1 MMFKKIKERRFHL
14 LVLAF
19 LTGLF
24 IGINVSFLSSATE
37 PAHKYLDYFHR
48 VYQLI
53 LTEYVDEASPKDM
66 FYGAIR
72 GMINSLNDPFT
83 RFLDEKSFEELKEM
97 TTGKFQGV
105 GIEITIQD
113 GQVVVVTPIDDSPA
127 MKAGILSGDIITTID
142 GKAVKGMKLE
152 KIVKLIRGLPKSTVK
167 LQIRREGF
175 DEAMNFELE
184 RAPVKITSVEY
195 DIIKEKN
202 IGYLRIKNFGSE
214 TTRDVTKAL
223 KFFNARG
230 IKKIVIDVR
239 NNPGG
244 LLNSSIE
251 ISELLLERGKTIVST
266 RGKEGSGR
274 VQVFKSQSEPIYRGA
289 LVMLVNNGSASASEI
304 LAGAIRDNGRGKLLG
319 VKTFG
324 KGSVQ
329 KSFNLDDDI
338 GVAITVAKYYTPS
351 GELIHKKGIK
361 PDYEVPLEKLSES
374 EMKNLKIVREK
385 KILEQFVRKETE
397 YTEETKASFRAALSK
412 DGVILP
418 DKTANYIL
426 KDWMYRFKKK
436 PLYDMEFD
444 LQLNEA
450 IRHISSGK

>member
-1 MMFKKIKERRFHL
+1 
-14 LVLAF
+14 
-19 LTGLF
+19 
-24 IGINVSFLSSATE
+24 
-37 PAHKYLDYFHR
+37 
-48 VYQLI
+48 
-53 LTEYVDEASPKDM
+53 
-66 FYGAIR
+66 
-72 GMINSLNDPFT
+72 T

-127 MKAGILSGDIITTID
+127 MKAGIISGDVITTID

-167 LQIRREGF
+167 LQVRREGF
-175 DEAMNFELE
+175 DEPMNFELE

-436 PLYDMEFD
+436 PLYDIEFD

>member
-1 MMFKKIKERRFHL
+1 MFKKIKERYLHL
-14 LVLAF
+14 MLLAF

-53 LTEYVDEASPKDM
+53 LTEYVDEPNTKDM

-72 GMINSLNDPFT
+72 GMINSLDDPFS

-105 GIEITIQD
+105 GIEITIRD

-127 MKAGILSGDIITTID
+127 MKAGILPGDLITQVNEKPI
-142 GKAVKGMKLE
+142 KGMKLE
-152 KIVKLIRGLPKSTVK
+152 KIVNMIRGLPNSKVK
-167 LQIRREGF
+167 LLVKRDGYEEPIE
-175 DEAMNFELE
+175 FELE
-184 RAPVKITSVEY
+184 RAPVKINSVEY
-195 DIIKEKN
+195 GVITGKN

-214 TTRDVTKAL
+214 TSRDVVKAF
-223 KFFNARG
+223 KSFNAKG
-230 IKKIVIDVR
+230 ITKVVIDLR

-244 LLNSSIE
+244 LLTSSIE
-251 ISELLLERGKTIVST
+251 ISELLLEKGKTIVST

-274 VQVFKSQSEPIYRGA
+274 VQFYKSQSNPLYKGQLI
-289 LVMLVNNGSASASEI
+289 VLVNNGTASASEI
-304 LAGAIRDNGRGKLLG
+304 LSGAIRDNGRGKLLG

-329 KSFNLDDDI
+329 KSFNLDDEI

-351 GELIHKKGIK
+351 GEMIHKKGIK
-361 PDYEVPLEKLSES
+361 PDFDYPMEKLSES
-374 EMKNLKIVREK
+374 EMRNIKLVRDK
-385 KILEQFVRKETE
+385 KLLETFVKKDTE
-397 YTEETKASFRAALSK
+397 YTQPARDSFRELLAKNGIALSE
-412 DGVILP
+412 
-418 DKTANYIL
+418 KTGDFVL
-426 KDWMYRFKKK
+426 KEWIYRFKKRQ
-436 PLYDMEFD
+436 LYDLEFD
-444 LQLNEA
+444 NQLTEA
-450 IRHISSGK
+450 IKRLK

>member
-1 MMFKKIKERRFHL
+1 MFGKLKERRFHL

-72 GMINSLNDPFT
+72 GMINSLNDPFS

-113 GQVVVVTPIDDSPA
+113 GQVIVVTPIDDSPA
-127 MKAGILSGDIITTID
+127 MKAGILSGDVITTID

-152 KIVKLIRGLPKSTVK
+152 KIVNLIRGLPKSTVK
-167 LQIRREGF
+167 LQVRREGF
-175 DEAMNFELE
+175 DEPMNFELE

-195 DIIKEKN
+195 DVIKERN
-202 IGYLRIKNFGSE
+202 IGYLRLKNFGSE
-214 TTRDVTKAL
+214 TTRDVTRAL
-223 KFFNARG
+223 KFFNAGG
-230 IKKIVIDVR
+230 IKKIVVDVR

-244 LLNSSIE
+244 LLSSSIE

-274 VQVFKSQSEPIYRGA
+274 VQVYKSQSEPIYRGA
-289 LVMLVNNGSASASEI
+289 LIMLVNNGSASASEI
-304 LAGAIRDNGRGKLLG
+304 LSGAIRDNGRGKLLG

-374 EMKNLKIVREK
+374 EMKNLKVVRDR
-385 KILEQFVRKETE
+385 KILEQFVRKDIE
-397 YTEETKASFRAALSK
+397 YTEETKASFRAALAR

-418 DKTANYIL
+418 DKTANYML
-426 KDWMYRFKKK
+426 KDWIYRSRKK
-436 PLYDMEFD
+436 PLYDLEFD

-450 IRHISSGK
+450 IRHLSGGK

>member
-1 MMFKKIKERRFHL
+1 MFGKLKERRFHL

-72 GMINSLNDPFT
+72 GMINSLNDPFS

-113 GQVVVVTPIDDSPA
+113 GQVIVVTPIDDSPA
-127 MKAGILSGDIITTID
+127 MKAGILSGDVITTID

-152 KIVKLIRGLPKSTVK
+152 KIVNLIRGLPKSTVK
-167 LQIRREGF
+167 LQVRREGF
-175 DEAMNFELE
+175 DEPMNFELE

-195 DIIKEKN
+195 DVIKERN
-202 IGYLRIKNFGSE
+202 IGYLRLKNFGSE
-214 TTRDVTKAL
+214 TTRDVTRAL
-223 KFFNARG
+223 KFFNAGG
-230 IKKIVIDVR
+230 IKKIVVDVR

-244 LLNSSIE
+244 LLSSSIE

-274 VQVFKSQSEPIYRGA
+274 VQVYKSQSEPIYRGG
-289 LVMLVNNGSASASEI
+289 LIMLVNNGSASASEI
-304 LAGAIRDNGRGKLLG
+304 LSGAIRDNGRGKLLG

-374 EMKNLKIVREK
+374 EMKNLKVVRDR
-385 KILEQFVRKETE
+385 KILEQFVRKDTE
-397 YTEETKASFRAALSK
+397 YTEETKASFRAALAR

-418 DKTANYIL
+418 DKTANYML
-426 KDWMYRFKKK
+426 KDWIYRSRKK
-436 PLYDMEFD
+436 PLYDLEFD

-450 IRHISSGK
+450 IRHLSGGK

>member
-1 MMFKKIKERRFHL
+1 MFKKIKERRFHL

-24 IGINVSFLSSATE
+24 IGINISFLSSATE

-72 GMINSLNDPFT
+72 GMINSLNDPFS

-127 MKAGILSGDIITTID
+127 MKAGILSGDVITTID

-167 LQIRREGF
+167 LQVKREGF
-175 DEAMNFELE
+175 DEPMNFELE
-184 RAPVKITSVEY
+184 RAPVKITSVDY
-195 DIIKEKN
+195 DIIKDMN
-202 IGYLRIKNFGSE
+202 IGYLKIKNFGSE
-214 TTRDVTKAL
+214 TTRDVTRAL
-223 KFFNARG
+223 KFFNAKG

-274 VQVFKSQSEPIYRGA
+274 VQMFKSQSEPIYRGA
-289 LVMLVNNGSASASEI
+289 LIMLVNNGSASASEI
-304 LAGAIRDNGRGKLLG
+304 LSGAIRDNGRGKLLG

-374 EMKNLKIVREK
+374 EMKNLKIIRDR
-385 KILEQFVRKETE
+385 KILEHFVRKETD
-397 YTEETKASFRAALSK
+397 YTEETKASFRGALVK
-412 DGVILP
+412 NGVTLP

-426 KDWMYRFKKK
+426 KDWIYRFKKK
-436 PLYDMEFD
+436 PLYDLEFD

-450 IRHISSGK
+450 IKHISSGK

>member
-1 MMFKKIKERRFHL
+1 MFKKIKERRFHL

>member
-1 MMFKKIKERRFHL
+1 MFKKLKERHAHL
-14 LVLAF
+14 LILGF
-19 LTGLF
+19 MTGLF
-24 IGINVSFLSSATE
+24 VGINVSFLSSATE

-53 LTEYVDEASPKDM
+53 LTEYVDEASPKEM

-72 GMINSLNDPFT
+72 GMINSLNDPFS
-83 RFLDEKSFEELKEM
+83 RFLDEKSFEDLKEM

-127 MKAGILSGDIITTID
+127 MKAGIISGDIISSID
-142 GKAVKGMKLE
+142 GKPIKGMKLE
-152 KIVKLIRGLPKSTVK
+152 KIVKLIRGLPKSSVK
-167 LQIRREGF
+167 LQIKREGYDEPLDF
-175 DEAMNFELE
+175 DLE
-184 RAPVKITSVEY
+184 RAPVKITSVDY
-195 DIIKEKN
+195 DIIKENN
-202 IGYLRIKNFGSE
+202 IGYIKIKNFGSE

-223 KFFNARG
+223 KFFNTKG
-230 IKKIVIDVR
+230 VSKIVIDVR

-251 ISELLLERGKTIVST
+251 ISELLLEKGKTIVST

-274 VQVFKSQSEPIYRGA
+274 VQVFKSQSEPLYRGS
-289 LVMLVNNGSASASEI
+289 LIVLVNSGSASASEI
-304 LAGAIRDNGRGKLLG
+304 LSGAIRDNGRGKLLG

-361 PDYEVPLEKLSES
+361 PDYDVPVEKLSEGD
-374 EMKNLKIVREK
+374 MKNM
-385 KILEQFVRKETE
+385 KILRDRKLLDQFVKKDTE
-397 YTEETKASFRAALSK
+397 YTPETRASFSQYLAKNDVTLNSR
-412 DGVILP
+412 
-418 DKTANYIL
+418 TANYIL
-426 KDWMYRFKKK
+426 KDWIYRFKKK
-436 PLYDMEFD
+436 QLYDLEFD
-444 LQLNEA
+444 TQLNEA
-450 IRHISSGK
+450 IKHISGK

>member
-1 MMFKKIKERRFHL
+1 MFKKIKERRFHL

-72 GMINSLNDPFT
+72 GMINSLNDPFS

-127 MKAGILSGDIITTID
+127 MKAGILSGDVITTID
-142 GKAVKGMKLE
+142 DKAVKGMKLE

-167 LQIRREGF
+167 LQVKREGF
-175 DEAMNFELE
+175 DEPMNFELE
-184 RAPVKITSVEY
+184 RAPVKITSVDY
-195 DIIKEKN
+195 DIIKDMN
-202 IGYLRIKNFGSE
+202 IGYLKIKNFGSE
-214 TTRDVTKAL
+214 TTRDVTRAL
-223 KFFNARG
+223 KFFNAKG

-274 VQVFKSQSEPIYRGA
+274 VQMFKSQSEPIYRGA
-289 LVMLVNNGSASASEI
+289 LIMLVNNGSASASEI
-304 LAGAIRDNGRGKLLG
+304 LSGAIRDNGRGKLLG

-374 EMKNLKIVREK
+374 EMKNLKIIRDK
-385 KILEQFVRKETE
+385 KILEHFVRKETD
-397 YTEETKASFRAALSK
+397 YTEETKASFRGALVK
-412 DGVILP
+412 NGVTLP

-426 KDWMYRFKKK
+426 KDWIYRFKKK
-436 PLYDMEFD
+436 PLYDLEFD

-450 IRHISSGK
+450 IKHISSGK

>member
-1 MMFKKIKERRFHL
+1 MFKKMKERRVHL
-14 LVLAF
+14 LILTF

-24 IGINVSFLSSATE
+24 IGINVSFLSSAAE
-37 PAHKYLDYFHR
+37 PAHRYLDYFHR

-72 GMINSLNDPFT
+72 GMINSLNDPFS

-105 GIEITIQD
+105 GIEITVQD
-113 GQVVVVTPIDDSPA
+113 GQVVVVTPIEDSPA

-142 GKAVKGMKLE
+142 GKAVRGMKLE

-167 LQIRREGF
+167 LQVRRDGY
-175 DEAMNFELE
+175 DDPLDFELE
-184 RAPVKITSVEY
+184 RAPVKITSVDY
-195 DIIKEKN
+195 DIIREKN
-202 IGYLRIKNFGSE
+202 LGYLKIKNFGSE

-223 KFFNARG
+223 KFFNLKG
-230 IKKIVIDVR
+230 IKRVVMDVR

-244 LLNSSIE
+244 LLSSSIE
-251 ISELLLERGKTIVST
+251 ISELLLDRGKTIVST

-274 VQVFKSQSEPIYRGA
+274 VQVFKSQSEPIYRGG
-289 LVMLVNNGSASASEI
+289 LIMLVNNGSASASEI

-319 VKTFG
+319 LKTFG

-374 EMKNLKIVREK
+374 EMKNLKMVRDK
-385 KILEQFVRKETE
+385 KLLDHFVKRETE
-397 YTEETKASFRAALSK
+397 YTEESKNSFRALLVK
-412 DGVILP
+412 NGVTLA
-418 DKTANYIL
+418 DKTTNFIL
-426 KDWMYRFKKK
+426 KDWIYRFRKK
-436 PLYDMEFD
+436 PLYDLEFD

-450 IRHISSGK
+450 VKYLSSGK

>member
-1 MMFKKIKERRFHL
+1 MFGKLKERRFHL

-72 GMINSLNDPFT
+72 GMINSLNDPFS

-113 GQVVVVTPIDDSPA
+113 GQVIVVTPIDDSPA
-127 MKAGILSGDIITTID
+127 MKAGILSGDVITTID

-152 KIVKLIRGLPKSTVK
+152 KIVNLIRGLPKSTVK
-167 LQIRREGF
+167 LQVRREGF
-175 DEAMNFELE
+175 DEPMNFELE

-195 DIIKEKN
+195 DVIKERN
-202 IGYLRIKNFGSE
+202 IGYLRLKNFGSE
-214 TTRDVTKAL
+214 TTRDVTRAL
-223 KFFNARG
+223 KFFNAGG
-230 IKKIVIDVR
+230 IKKIVVDVR

-244 LLNSSIE
+244 LLSSSIE

-274 VQVFKSQSEPIYRGA
+274 VQVYKSQSEPIYRGG
-289 LVMLVNNGSASASEI
+289 LIMLVNNGSASASEI
-304 LAGAIRDNGRGKLLG
+304 LSGAIRDNGRGKLLG

-329 KSFNLDDDI
+329 KSFNLDDNI

-374 EMKNLKIVREK
+374 EMKNLKVVRDR
-385 KILEQFVRKETE
+385 KILEQFVRKDTE
-397 YTEETKASFRAALSK
+397 YTEETKASFRAALAR

-418 DKTANYIL
+418 DKTANYML
-426 KDWMYRFKKK
+426 KDWIYRSRKK
-436 PLYDMEFD
+436 PLYDLEFD

-450 IRHISSGK
+450 IRHLSGGK

>member
-1 MMFKKIKERRFHL
+1 MFKKIKERYLHL
-14 LVLAF
+14 MLLAF

-53 LTEYVDEASPKDM
+53 LTEYVDEPNTKDM

-72 GMINSLNDPFT
+72 GMINSLDDPFS

-105 GIEITIQD
+105 GIEITIRD

-127 MKAGILSGDIITTID
+127 MKAGILPGDLITQVNEKPI
-142 GKAVKGMKLE
+142 KGMKLE
-152 KIVKLIRGLPKSTVK
+152 KIVNMIRGLPNSKVK
-167 LQIRREGF
+167 LLVKRDGYEEPIE
-175 DEAMNFELE
+175 FELE
-184 RAPVKITSVEY
+184 RAPVKINSVEY
-195 DIIKEKN
+195 GVITGKN

-214 TTRDVTKAL
+214 TSRDVVKAF
-223 KFFNARG
+223 KSFNAKG
-230 IKKIVIDVR
+230 ITKVVIDLR

-244 LLNSSIE
+244 LLTSSIE
-251 ISELLLERGKTIVST
+251 ISELLLEKGKTIVST

-274 VQVFKSQSEPIYRGA
+274 VQFYKSQSNPLYKGQLI
-289 LVMLVNNGSASASEI
+289 VLVNNGTASASEI
-304 LAGAIRDNGRGKLLG
+304 LSGAIRDNGRGKLLG

-329 KSFNLDDDI
+329 KSFNLDDEI

-351 GELIHKKGIK
+351 GEMIHKKGIK
-361 PDYEVPLEKLSES
+361 PDFDYPMEKLSES
-374 EMKNLKIVREK
+374 EMRNIKLVRDK
-385 KILEQFVRKETE
+385 KLLETFVKKDTE
-397 YTEETKASFRAALSK
+397 YSQPARDSFRELLAKNGIALSE
-412 DGVILP
+412 
-418 DKTANYIL
+418 KTGDFVL
-426 KDWMYRFKKK
+426 KEWIYRFKKRQ
-436 PLYDMEFD
+436 LYDLEFD
-444 LQLNEA
+444 NQLTEA
-450 IRHISSGK
+450 IKRLK

>member
-1 MMFKKIKERRFHL
+1 MFKKIKERRFHL

-436 PLYDMEFD
+436 PLYDIEFD

>member
-1 MMFKKIKERRFHL
+1 MFKRMKERRVHL
-14 LVLAF
+14 MILTF
-19 LTGLF
+19 MTGLF

-53 LTEYVDEASPKDM
+53 LTEYVDEASPKEM

-72 GMINSLNDPFT
+72 GMINSLNDPFS
-83 RFLDEKSFEELKEM
+83 RFLDEKSYEELKEM

-113 GQVVVVTPIDDSPA
+113 GQVVVVTPIEDSPA
-127 MKAGILSGDIITTID
+127 MKAGIQSGDVITTID
-142 GKAVKGMKLE
+142 GKVIKGMKLE

-167 LQIRREGF
+167 LQVKRDGY
-175 DEAMNFELE
+175 DEALDFELE
-184 RAPVKITSVEY
+184 RAPVKITSVDY

-202 IGYLRIKNFGSE
+202 IGYLKIKNFGSE

-223 KFFNARG
+223 KQFNAKG

-274 VQVFKSQSEPIYRGA
+274 VQMFKSQSEPLYRGA
-289 LVMLVNNGSASASEI
+289 LIMLVNNGSASASEI

-361 PDYEVPLEKLSES
+361 PDYDVPLEKLSEN
-374 EMKNLKIVREK
+374 EMKNLKILRDK
-385 KILEQFVRKETE
+385 KLLDHFVKKEMEYTAETKEQFGQ
-397 YTEETKASFRAALSK
+397 ALAK
-412 DGVILP
+412 NGVVLS
-418 DKTANYIL
+418 DKTAHFVL
-426 KDWMYRFKKK
+426 KDWIYRFKKK
-436 PLYDMEFD
+436 PLYDLEFD
-444 LQLNEA
+444 SQLNEA

>member
-1 MMFKKIKERRFHL
+1 MMFKKLKERHAHL

-53 LTEYVDEASPKDM
+53 LTEYVDEASPKEM

-72 GMINSLNDPFT
+72 GMINSLNDPFS
-83 RFLDEKSFEELKEM
+83 RFLDEKSFEDLKEM

-113 GQVVVVTPIDDSPA
+113 GQVVVVTPIEDSPA
-127 MKAGILSGDIITTID
+127 MKAGIISGDIIASID
-142 GKAVKGMKLE
+142 GKTIKGMKLE
-152 KIVKLIRGLPKSTVK
+152 KIVKLIRGLPKSSVK
-167 LQIRREGF
+167 LQVKREGY
-175 DEAMNFELE
+175 DGPLDFELE
-184 RAPVKITSVEY
+184 RAPVKITSVDF
-195 DIIKEKN
+195 DIIKEKD
-202 IGYLRIKNFGSE
+202 IGYIKIKNFGSE

-223 KFFNARG
+223 KFINSKG
-230 IKKIVIDVR
+230 VSKIVIDVR

-251 ISELLLERGKTIVST
+251 ISELLLEKGKTVVST

-274 VQVFKSQSEPIYRGA
+274 VQVFKSQSEPLYRGA
-289 LVMLVNNGSASASEI
+289 LIVLVNNGSASASEI
-304 LAGAIRDNGRGKLLG
+304 LSGAIRDNGRGKLLG

-361 PDYEVPLEKLSES
+361 PDYEVPMDKLSEND
-374 EMKNLKIVREK
+374 MKNMKIVREK
-385 KILEQFVRKETE
+385 KLLDQFVKKNTE
-397 YTEETKASFRAALSK
+397 YTAETRDSFSQYLVKNDVTLNSR
-412 DGVILP
+412 
-418 DKTANYIL
+418 TANYIL
-426 KDWMYRFKKK
+426 KDWIYRFKKK
-436 PLYDMEFD
+436 QLYDLEFD
-444 LQLNEA
+444 TQLNEA
-450 IRHISSGK
+450 IKHISGK

>member
-1 MMFKKIKERRFHL
+1 MFKKIKERRFHL

-53 LTEYVDEASPKDM
+53 LTEYVDDASPKDM

-72 GMINSLNDPFT
+72 GMINSLNDPFS

-127 MKAGILSGDIITTID
+127 MKAGILSGDVITTID
-142 GKAVKGMKLE
+142 DKAVKGMKLE

-167 LQIRREGF
+167 LQVKREGF
-175 DEAMNFELE
+175 DEPMNFELE
-184 RAPVKITSVEY
+184 RAPVKITSVDY
-195 DIIKEKN
+195 DIIKDMN
-202 IGYLRIKNFGSE
+202 IGYLKIKNFGSE
-214 TTRDVTKAL
+214 TTRDVTRAL
-223 KFFNARG
+223 KFFNAKG

-274 VQVFKSQSEPIYRGA
+274 VQMFKSQSEPIYRGA
-289 LVMLVNNGSASASEI
+289 LIMLVNNGSASASEI
-304 LAGAIRDNGRGKLLG
+304 LSGAIRDNGRGKLLG

-329 KSFNLDDDI
+329 KSFNLGDDI

-374 EMKNLKIVREK
+374 EMKNLKIIRDK
-385 KILEQFVRKETE
+385 KILEHFVRKETD
-397 YTEETKASFRAALSK
+397 YTEETKASFRGALVK
-412 DGVILP
+412 NGVTLS

-426 KDWMYRFKKK
+426 KDWIYRFKKK
-436 PLYDMEFD
+436 PLYDLEFD

-450 IRHISSGK
+450 IKHISSGK

>member
-1 MMFKKIKERRFHL
+1 MFKKMKERRIHL
-14 LVLAF
+14 LILTF

-37 PAHKYLDYFHR
+37 PAHRYLDFFHR

-53 LTEYVDEASPKDM
+53 LTEYVDEASPKEM

-72 GMINSLNDPFT
+72 GMINSLNDPYS

-105 GIEITIQD
+105 GIEITIQN
-113 GQVVVVTPIDDSPA
+113 GRVVVVTPIEDSPA
-127 MKAGILSGDIITTID
+127 MKAGVLPGDIITTID
-142 GKAVKGMKLE
+142 GTAVRGMKLE

-167 LQIRREGF
+167 LQVKRDGY
-175 DEAMNFELE
+175 DDLVDFELE
-184 RAPVKITSVEY
+184 RAPVKIISVDY

-223 KFFNARG
+223 KYFGTRG
-230 IKKIVIDVR
+230 VKKIILDVR

-244 LLNSSIE
+244 LLNASIE
-251 ISELLLERGKTIVST
+251 ISELLLDRGRTIVST

-274 VQVFKSQSEPIYRGA
+274 VQVFKSQSEPIYRGS
-289 LVMLVNNGSASASEI
+289 LIVLVNNGSASASEI
-304 LAGAIRDNGRGKLLG
+304 LSGAIRDNGRGKLLG

-351 GELIHKKGIK
+351 GELIHKKGIR
-361 PDYEVPLEKLSES
+361 PDFEVPIEKLSEG
-374 EMKNLKIVREK
+374 EIKNLKIIRDR
-385 KILEQFVRKETE
+385 KILEQFVKKDTDYNAETR
-397 YTEETKASFRAALSK
+397 ASFRQLLAQN
-412 DGVILP
+412 GVTLP
-418 DKTANYIL
+418 DKTAHFVL
-426 KDWMYRFKKK
+426 KDWIYRFRKK
-436 PLYDMEFD
+436 PLYDLEFD

-450 IRHISSGK
+450 IRHIGGGK

>member
-1 MMFKKIKERRFHL
+1 MFKKMKERRIHL
-14 LVLAF
+14 LILTF

-53 LTEYVDEASPKDM
+53 LTEYVDEASPKEM

-72 GMINSLNDPFT
+72 GMINSLNDPFS

-113 GQVVVVTPIDDSPA
+113 GQVVVVTPIEDSPA
-127 MKAGILSGDIITTID
+127 MKAGIQSGDIITTID

-167 LQIRREGF
+167 LQVKRDGY
-175 DEAMNFELE
+175 DDPLDFELE
-184 RAPVKITSVEY
+184 RAPVKITSVDY

-202 IGYLRIKNFGSE
+202 IGYLKIKNFGSE

-223 KFFNARG
+223 KIFNTKG
-230 IKKIVIDVR
+230 IKKIIMDVR

-251 ISELLLERGKTIVST
+251 ISELLLDRGKIIVST

-289 LVMLVNNGSASASEI
+289 LIVLVNNGSASASEI
-304 LAGAIRDNGRGKLLG
+304 LSGAIRDNGRGKLLG

-361 PDYEVPLEKLSES
+361 PDFEVPLEKLSEG
-374 EMKNLKIVREK
+374 EMKNLKVIRDRK
-385 KILEQFVRKETE
+385 LLEQFVKKDMD
-397 YTEETKASFRAALSK
+397 YTVETKEAFRRLLAKNGVTLS
-412 DGVILP
+412 
-418 DKTANYIL
+418 DKTVNFIL
-426 KDWMYRFKKK
+426 KDWIYRFRKK
-436 PLYDMEFD
+436 PLYDLEFD
-444 LQLNEA
+444 QQLNEA
-450 IRHISSGK
+450 IKHISNGK

>member
-1 MMFKKIKERRFHL
+1 MFGKLKERRFHL

-72 GMINSLNDPFT
+72 GMINSLNDPFS

-113 GQVVVVTPIDDSPA
+113 GQVIVVTPIDDSPA
-127 MKAGILSGDIITTID
+127 MKAGILSGDVITTID

-152 KIVKLIRGLPKSTVK
+152 KIVNLIRGLPKSTVK
-167 LQIRREGF
+167 LQVRREGF
-175 DEAMNFELE
+175 DEPMNFELE

-195 DIIKEKN
+195 DVIKERN
-202 IGYLRIKNFGSE
+202 IGYLRLKNFGSE
-214 TTRDVTKAL
+214 TTRDVTRAL
-223 KFFNARG
+223 KFFNAGG
-230 IKKIVIDVR
+230 IKKIVVDVR

-244 LLNSSIE
+244 LLSSSIE

-274 VQVFKSQSEPIYRGA
+274 VQVYKSQSEPIYRGG
-289 LVMLVNNGSASASEI
+289 LIMLVNNGSASASEI
-304 LAGAIRDNGRGKLLG
+304 LSGAIRDNGRGKLLG

-374 EMKNLKIVREK
+374 EMKNLKVVRDR
-385 KILEQFVRKETE
+385 KILEQFVRKDIE
-397 YTEETKASFRAALSK
+397 YTEETKASFRATLAR
-412 DGVILP
+412 DGVTLP
-418 DKTANYIL
+418 DKTANYML
-426 KDWMYRFKKK
+426 KDWIYRSRKK
-436 PLYDMEFD
+436 PLYDLEFD

-450 IRHISSGK
+450 IRHLSGGK

>member
-1 MMFKKIKERRFHL
+1 MFKKLKERHAHL
-14 LVLAF
+14 LILGF
-19 LTGLF
+19 MTGLF

-53 LTEYVDEASPKDM
+53 LTEYVDEASPKEM

-72 GMINSLNDPFT
+72 GMINSLNDPFS
-83 RFLDEKSFEELKEM
+83 RFLDEKSFEDLKEM

-113 GQVVVVTPIDDSPA
+113 GQVVVVTPIEDSPA
-127 MKAGILSGDIITTID
+127 MKAGIISGDTITSID
-142 GKAVKGMKLE
+142 GKPIKGMKLE
-152 KIVKLIRGLPKSTVK
+152 KIVKLIRGLPKSSVK
-167 LQIRREGF
+167 LQIKREGY
-175 DEAMNFELE
+175 DEPLDFELE
-184 RAPVKITSVEY
+184 RAPVKITSVDY
-195 DIIKEKN
+195 NIIKEKN
-202 IGYLRIKNFGSE
+202 IGYIKIKNFGSE
-214 TTRDVTKAL
+214 TTRDVIKAL
-223 KFFNARG
+223 KFINNKG
-230 IKKIVIDVR
+230 ISKIVIDVR

-251 ISELLLERGKTIVST
+251 ISELLIEKGKTIVST

-274 VQVFKSQSEPIYRGA
+274 VQVFKSQSEPLYRGA
-289 LVMLVNNGSASASEI
+289 LIVLVNNGSASASEI
-304 LAGAIRDNGRGKLLG
+304 LSGAIRDNGRGKLLG

-361 PDYEVPLEKLSES
+361 PDYEVPMDKLSEND
-374 EMKNLKIVREK
+374 MKNIKIVREK
-385 KILEQFVRKETE
+385 KLLDQFAKKDTE
-397 YTEETKASFRAALSK
+397 YTTETRASFSQYLAKNDVSLSSR
-412 DGVILP
+412 
-418 DKTANYIL
+418 TANYIL
-426 KDWMYRFKKK
+426 KDWINRFKKK
-436 PLYDMEFD
+436 QLYDLEFD
-444 LQLNEA
+444 TQLNEA
-450 IRHISSGK
+450 IKHISGK

>member
-1 MMFKKIKERRFHL
+1 MFKKIKERRFHL

-127 MKAGILSGDIITTID
+127 MKAGIISGDVITTID

-167 LQIRREGF
+167 LQVRREGF
-175 DEAMNFELE
+175 DEPMNFELE

-436 PLYDMEFD
+436 PLYDIEFD

>member
-1 MMFKKIKERRFHL
+1 MFKKMKERRIHL
-14 LVLAF
+14 LVLTF
-19 LTGLF
+19 MTGLF

-53 LTEYVDEASPKDM
+53 LTEYVDEASPKEM

-72 GMINSLNDPFT
+72 GMINSLNDPFS

-113 GQVVVVTPIDDSPA
+113 GQIVVVTPIEDSPA
-127 MKAGILSGDIITTID
+127 MKAGILSGDVITTID
-142 GKAVKGMKLE
+142 DKVVKGMKLE
-152 KIVKLIRGLPKSTVK
+152 KIVKMIRGLPKSTVK
-167 LQIRREGF
+167 LQVKRDGY
-175 DEAMNFELE
+175 DEPLNFELE
-184 RAPVKITSVEY
+184 RAPVKITSVDY

-202 IGYLRIKNFGSE
+202 IGYLKIKNFGSE

-223 KFFNARG
+223 KLFNSRD

-274 VQVFKSQSEPIYRGA
+274 VQVFKSQSEPIYRGG
-289 LVMLVNNGSASASEI
+289 LIMLVNNGSASASEI

-319 VKTFG
+319 LKTFG

-374 EMKNLKIVREK
+374 DMKNLKIIRDRK
-385 KILEQFVRKETE
+385 LLEQFVKKDTD
-397 YTEETKASFRAALSK
+397 YTAEAKKSFRQLLAGNNVALA
-412 DGVILP
+412 
-418 DKTANYIL
+418 DKTADYIL
-426 KDWMYRFKKK
+426 KDWIYRFKKK
-436 PLYDMEFD
+436 PLYDLEFD

-450 IRHISSGK
+450 IKHISGGK

>member
-1 MMFKKIKERRFHL
+1 MFKKLKERQAHL
-14 LVLAF
+14 LILTF

-37 PAHKYLDYFHR
+37 PAHRYLDYFHR

-53 LTEYVDEASPKDM
+53 LTEYVDEASPREM

-72 GMINSLNDPFT
+72 GMINSLNDPFS
-83 RFLDEKSFEELKEM
+83 RFLDEKAFEELKEM

-105 GIEITIQD
+105 GIEITVQN
-113 GQVVVVTPIDDSPA
+113 GKVVVVTPIEDSPA
-127 MKAGILSGDIITTID
+127 MKAGIISGDIITTID
-142 GKAVKGMKLE
+142 GKSIKGMKLD
-152 KIVKLIRGLPKSTVK
+152 KIVNLIRGLPRSTVK
-167 LQIRREGF
+167 LQVSREGYEEPL
-175 DEAMNFELE
+175 DFELE

-195 DIIKEKN
+195 EVMQDTK
-202 IGYLRIKNFGSE
+202 IGYLKIKNFGSD
-214 TTRDVTKAL
+214 TTRDVTRAL
-223 KFFNARG
+223 KHFNQKG
-230 IKKIVIDVR
+230 VSKIVIDVR

-274 VQVFKSQSEPIYRGA
+274 VQFFKSQAEPLYRGA
-289 LVMLVNNGSASASEI
+289 LIMLVNNGSASASEI
-304 LAGAIRDNGRGKLLG
+304 LAGAVRDNGRGKLLG
-319 VKTFG
+319 AKTFG

-361 PDYEVPLEKLSES
+361 PDYDVPLEKLSEKD
-374 EMKNLKIVREK
+374 MKNLKSVRDK
-385 KILEQFVRKETE
+385 KLLDQFVKKDAA
-397 YTEETKASFRAALSK
+397 YTPETKEAFRRHLSK
-412 DGVILP
+412 NGVELDP
-418 DKTANYIL
+418 KTADYVL
-426 KDWMYRFKKK
+426 KDWIYRFKKK
-436 PLYDMEFD
+436 PLYDLEFD
-444 LQLNEA
+444 RQLTEA
-450 IRHISSGK
+450 VRHISSSK

>member
-1 MMFKKIKERRFHL
+1 MFGKLKERRFHL

-72 GMINSLNDPFT
+72 GMINSLNDPFS

-113 GQVVVVTPIDDSPA
+113 GQVIVVTPIDDSPA
-127 MKAGILSGDIITTID
+127 MKAGILSGDVITTID

-152 KIVKLIRGLPKSTVK
+152 KIVNLIRGLPKSTVK
-167 LQIRREGF
+167 LQVRREGF
-175 DEAMNFELE
+175 DEPMNFELE

-195 DIIKEKN
+195 DVIKERN
-202 IGYLRIKNFGSE
+202 IGYLRLKNFGSE
-214 TTRDVTKAL
+214 TTRDVTRAL
-223 KFFNARG
+223 KFFNAGG
-230 IKKIVIDVR
+230 IKKIVVDVR

-244 LLNSSIE
+244 LLSSSIE

-274 VQVFKSQSEPIYRGA
+274 VQVYKSQSEPIYRGA
-289 LVMLVNNGSASASEI
+289 LIMLVNNGSASASEI
-304 LAGAIRDNGRGKLLG
+304 LSGAIRDNGRGKLLG

-374 EMKNLKIVREK
+374 EMKNLKVVRDR
-385 KILEQFVRKETE
+385 KILEQFVRKDTE
-397 YTEETKASFRAALSK
+397 YTEETKASFRAALAR

-418 DKTANYIL
+418 DKTANYML
-426 KDWMYRFKKK
+426 KDWIYRSRKK
-436 PLYDMEFD
+436 PLYDLEFD

-450 IRHISSGK
+450 IRHLSGGK